1 MSSSNINISNILYR
15 AINENKSIMIPIIP
29 IIIGYYLQ
37 DTLFTQR
44 IGDATSNIDSFLE
57 NINIKNVINLFVPY
71 MSALVLFLISNAIT
85 AYSMP
90 KIEMT
95 ILHELTSKIIESIKT
110 TKKNVNVNEIMM
122 HIKKV
127 SESRNIYKIILT
139 YIFPTIVVT
148 GGLIYSF
155 WLHDRKAGIAVMF
168 IIAMLIFVTITLELN
183 SLNDA
188 YKTEGSGNGLF
199 DEIHEIMTNMDT
211 VITSNTKDKELD
223 NIAQIEN
230 ETYKCGYIA
239 EFNNGTTTY
248 GLQFIS
254 MLSVIGINYISY
266 LLYTKKKINTS
277 VVISIA
283 LLSLLM
289 IDYYN
294 YCTHAIA
301 DLIGN
306 IGKYYEGCEY
316 FSKFEIIHKNENI
329 PQKNLVISNGNINMK
344 NIYLKYGDKVI
355 FRNLNI
361 DIKGG
366 KKIGLI
372 GPIGSGKSTLLK
384 IMAGIINYEGK
395 IYIDKQDIKYCTY
408 ESIVK
413 YVAYISQH
421 PKLFN
426 KSILYNLNYG
436 SIYTEAEIWKILEK
450 LGLDTFYKSFPN
462 KLQTIVGKEGSSL
475 SGGQKQVVAITRS
488 IVQNKSIILLDE
500 PTSSLD
506 METKKIFMNL
516 IKKLTNKTILISTHD
531 EQIMDIFDTTI
542 NMEDVKNVE

>member
-1 MSSSNINISNILYR
+1 MSTSTININNILFK

-29 IIIGYYLQ
+29 ILVGYYLQ
-37 DTLFTQR
+37 DTVFTQR

-57 NINIKNVINLFVPY
+57 NANIKNILNVFSPY

-85 AYSMP
+85 SYSLP
-90 KIEMT
+90 KIEMN
-95 ILHELTSKIIESIKT
+95 ILHDLTGKIIESIKT
-110 TKKNVNVNEIMM
+110 TKKNVDVNEIMM
-122 HIKKV
+122 HIRKV
-127 SESRNIYKIILT
+127 SESRNIYKIIIT

-148 GGLIYSF
+148 VGLIHSF
-155 WLHDRKAGIAVMF
+155 WLHDRKAGIAVMI
-168 IIAMLIFVTITLELN
+168 IIAMLIFVTISLEFN

-188 YKTEGSGNGLF
+188 YKTEESSNGLF

-211 VITSNTKDKELD
+211 VITSNTKDKELE
-223 NIAQIEN
+223 NITHIEDK
-230 ETYKCGYIA
+230 TYEYGYVA

-254 MLSVIGINYISY
+254 MISVIGVNYISY
-266 LLYTKKKINTS
+266 SLYMEKKINTS
-277 VVISIA
+277 IVISIA

-329 PQKNLVISNGNINMK
+329 AEKNLVIKNGNINLK
-344 NIYLKYGDKVI
+344 NISLKYGKKVI
-355 FRNLNI
+355 FKNVNI

-384 IMAGIINYEGK
+384 MMAGIINYEGK
-395 IYIDKQDIKYCTY
+395 IYVDNQDIKYCTY

-450 LGLDTFYKSFPN
+450 LGLGAFYKSFPN
-462 KLQTIVGKEGSSL
+462 KLHTIVGKEGCNL

-506 METKKIFMNL
+506 VETKKIFINL

-542 NMEDVKNVE
+542 NMEDIKNNE